1 MKDTVTKIKN
11 TNLSDVVIDYKYYRN
26 LLNTLFQKQL
36 NGTIT
41 FDELTLQYVV
51 YKKVRRLE
59 IVLQSQIKKAAK
71 AA

>member
-1 MKDTVTKIKN
+1 MKDTVSKIKN
-11 TNLSDVVIDYKYYRN
+11 TTLSDVVIDYKYYRN

-41 FDELTLQYVV
+41 FDEITLQYVV

-59 IVLQSQIKKAAK
+59 KTLYNQIKTVKNVA
-71 AA
+71 

>member
-1 MKDTVTKIKN
+1 MNDTVKKIKN
-11 TNLSDVVIDYKYYRN
+11 TSLSDVVIDYKYYRN

-41 FDELTLQYVV
+41 FDEITLQYVV

-59 IVLQSQIKKAAK
+59 KYLYNQVKTVKNVA
-71 AA
+71 